1 MRIPSAVAA
10 LALLPSLVLAQGRTV
25 TVGSASA
32 APGTTARGAIDVP
45 AGVDSATSIAVAV
58 INGARPGKT
67 LAVISGAHGTEYASI
82 VAAQRLI
89 DRIDPARL
97 AGTVIIAPL
106 LNRASFE
113 RMRVH
118 TNPVDEKG
126 MNASYPGD
134 PDGTQSVRALALV
147 ARQIVQPADVILDLH
162 GGDIDEDLRPYSYWF
177 RTGNTAQ
184 DSAGRSLA
192 LAFGLDHIIVR
203 DLDMSNPA
211 NARSVSGY
219 GLSLGKTVLVSEAGR
234 SGTVM
239 PADVTALVD
248 GSLNVLSALGMLAR
262 PVPRLTRV
270 TWLGEGQRVRAD
282 SAGMFF
288 ATVARDARVT
298 KGQKLG
304 YTTDFLG
311 KPTGDLVAPIDGLV
325 TFIRGVPST
334 WRGATVVNIGNLLS
348 DPGAYKKP

>member
-1 MRIPSAVAA
+1 MRLRLVAA
-10 LALLPSLVLAQGRTV
+10 LSCLPALVSAQRATV

-32 APGTTARGAIDVP
+32 APGTTARGAIEVP
-45 AGVDSATSIAVAV
+45 AGVDSATTIAVAV

-89 DRIDPARL
+89 DRIDPAKL
-97 AGTVIIAPL
+97 SGTVIIAPL

-134 PDGTQSVRALALV
+134 SNGTQSVRALALV
-147 ARQIVQPADVILDLH
+147 AKQIVQPADVILDLH

-177 RTGNTAQ
+177 RTGNAAQ
-184 DSAGRSLA
+184 DSAARALA

-203 DLDMSNPA
+203 DLDMTNPA
-211 NARSVSGY
+211 SARSVSGY

-239 PADVTALVD
+239 SSDVQSLVD
-248 GSLNVLSALGMLAR
+248 GSLNVLAALGMVSR
-262 PVPRLTRV
+262 TVPRLTRV
-270 TWLGEGQRVRAD
+270 TWLGEGQRIRAD

-288 ATVARDARVT
+288 PLVARDARVT

-304 YTTDFLG
+304 YLTDFLG
-311 KPTGDLVAPIDGLV
+311 RPMGDVLAPIDGLV

-334 WRGATVVNIGNLLS
+334 WKGATIVNVANRLQS
-348 DPGAYKKP
+348 PGAYRKP

>member
-1 MRIPSAVAA
+1 MRLRLVAA
-10 LALLPSLVLAQGRTV
+10 LSFLPALASAQRATV

-32 APGTTARGAIDVP
+32 APGTTARGAIEVP
-45 AGVDSATSIAVAV
+45 AAGDSATTIAVAV
-58 INGARPGKT
+58 INGARAGKT

-89 DRIDPARL
+89 DRIDPAKL
-97 AGTVIIAPL
+97 SGTVIIAPL

-134 PDGTQSVRALALV
+134 PNGTQSVRALALV

-177 RTGNTAQ
+177 RTGNAAQ
-184 DSAGRSLA
+184 DSAARALA

-203 DLDMSNPA
+203 DLDMTNPA
-211 NARSVSGY
+211 SARSVSGY

-239 PADVTALVD
+239 PGDVQSLVD
-248 GSLNVLSALGMLAR
+248 GSLNVLAALGMVSRA
-262 PVPRLTRV
+262 VPRPTRV
-270 TWLGEGQRVRAD
+270 TWLGEGQRIRAD

-288 ATVARDARVT
+288 PLVARDARVT
-298 KGQKLG
+298 KGQKVG
-304 YTTDFLG
+304 YFTDFLG
-311 KPTGDLVAPIDGLV
+311 RPTGDVVAPIDGLV

-334 WRGATVVNIGNLLS
+334 WKGATIVNVANRLQA
-348 DPGAYKKP
+348 PGPYRKP